1 MRVIMTGGGTGG
13 HIFPALAIAD
23 ELKNRESDSCIK
35 FIGAKGKMEEV
46 IVPENN
52 YEIALI
58 EVVGL
63 NRKNM
68 LKNINFI
75 LRYYTSLRKCKKIIK
90 DFKPDVVIGTGGYV
104 TGPVVSSAVNLG
116 VPSIIQEGNS
126 YPGKVIKY
134 LAPKVNKVIVN
145 FEETRDYLKRKDN
158 VVQISYPVRN
168 KIKSINKEDALK
180 FFEITNRY
188 KTIFVF
194 GGSQGAKA
202 INEVLESKIEK
213 LSNESINIIWQTGKA
228 NYERISNKFKNISD
242 RIKIYGFINDMD
254 KAYAASDLVICR
266 AGISSIMELSLTS
279 KPAILIP
286 YPYAAENHQE
296 LNAKSLVERSSA
308 VMIREDEIRETL
320 IEKIK
325 SLLFDEDKLRMLS
338 NNISKI
344 YDTESPSKIYKE
356 IKSILK

>member
-23 ELKNRESDSCIK
+23 EIKKRESDSCIK

-46 IVPENN
+46 VVPENN
-52 YEIALI
+52 YDIALI

-75 LRYYTSLRKCKKIIK
+75 MKYYTSLSKCKKIIK
-90 DFKPDVVIGTGGYV
+90 DFNPDVVIGTGGYV

-145 FEETRDYLKRKDN
+145 FKETKDYLKRKDN
-158 VVQISYPVRN
+158 VIQISYPVRSR
-168 KIKSINKEDALK
+168 IKSINKEDALK
-180 FFEITNRY
+180 FFEINNRD

-202 INEVLESKIEK
+202 INEVLELNIES
-213 LSNESINIIWQTGKA
+213 LSDENINIIWQTGKA
-228 NYERISNKFKNISD
+228 NYERISNKFRNISD

-296 LNAKSLVERSSA
+296 LNARSLVERDSA
-308 VMIREDEIRETL
+308 VMIKEDNIRETL

-325 SLLFDEDKLRMLS
+325 SLLFDEEKLRILS

-344 YDTESPSKIYKE
+344 YDTEALSKIYKE

>member
-23 ELKNRESDSCIK
+23 EVMKNEADSCIK
-35 FIGAKGKMEEV
+35 FIGAKGKMEEIV
-46 IVPENN
+46 VPENN

-75 LRYYTSLRKCKKIIK
+75 MKYYTSLSRCKKIIK

-116 VPSIIQEGNS
+116 IPSIIQEGNS

-134 LAPKVNKVIVN
+134 LSPKVNKVIVN

-158 VVQISYPVRN
+158 VVQISYPVRS
-168 KIKSINKEDALK
+168 KIKSFNKEEAIK
-180 FFEITNRY
+180 FFNIKNSS
-188 KTIFVF
+188 KTVFVF
-194 GGSQGAKA
+194 GGSQGSKA
-202 INEVLESKIEK
+202 INDVLEDNVEK
-213 LSNESINIIWQTGKA
+213 LSDENINIIWQTGKA
-228 NYERISNKFKNISD
+228 NFKVFFNKFRNLTD
-242 RIKIYGFINDMD
+242 RVKIYGFINDMD

-266 AGISSIMELSLTS
+266 AGISSIMELSLTA

-296 LNAKSLVERSSA
+296 LNAKALVDRDSA
-308 VMIREDEIRETL
+308 IMIREHNIRETL
-320 IEKIK
+320 IEEIK
-325 SLLFDEDKLRMLS
+325 SLLDDEIKLKRLS
-338 NNISKI
+338 DNISKI
-344 YDTESPSKIYKE
+344 YDIEAPTKIYKE

>member
-23 ELKNRESDSCIK
+23 EVMKNEADSRIK
-35 FIGAKGKMEEV
+35 FIGAKGKMEEIV
-46 IVPENN
+46 VPENN

-75 LRYYTSLRKCKKIIK
+75 MKYYTSLSRCKKIIK

-116 VPSIIQEGNS
+116 IPSIIQEGNS

-134 LAPKVNKVIVN
+134 LSPKVNKVIVN
-145 FEETRDYLKRKDN
+145 FEETKDYLKRKDN

-168 KIKSINKEDALK
+168 KIKSFNKEEALK
-180 FFEITNRY
+180 FFNIKNIS
-188 KTIFVF
+188 KTVFVF
-194 GGSQGAKA
+194 GGSQGSKA
-202 INEVLESKIEK
+202 INDVLEDNVEK
-213 LSNESINIIWQTGKA
+213 LSDENINIIWQTGKV
-228 NYERISNKFKNISD
+228 NFEKIFNKFRNLTD
-242 RIKIYGFINDMD
+242 RVKIYGFINDMD
-254 KAYAASDLVICR
+254 KAYAVSDLVICR
-266 AGISSIMELSLTS
+266 AGISSMMELSLTA

-296 LNAKSLVERSSA
+296 LNAKALVDRDSA
-308 VMIREDEIRETL
+308 VMIRENNIRDTL
-320 IEKIK
+320 TEEIK
-325 SLLFDEDKLRMLS
+325 SLLYDEVKLKRLS

-344 YDTESPSKIYKE
+344 YDIEAPSKIYKE